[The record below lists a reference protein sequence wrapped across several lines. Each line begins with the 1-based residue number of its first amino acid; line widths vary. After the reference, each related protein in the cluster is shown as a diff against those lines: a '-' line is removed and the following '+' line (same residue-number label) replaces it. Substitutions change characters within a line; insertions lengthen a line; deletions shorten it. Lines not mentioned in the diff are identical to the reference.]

1 MAEHPLIDTFA
12 GRSRLIGVG
21 ATIVGFSGALLSA
34 LGVSAIAHGAITRGV
49 LLVLIALLAHWLVAT
64 GTDVWAAFTTRVIR
78 DRWRRTVIDQLVL
91 PRPEGERGRRDL
103 ALAIDNAAAGPSLVV
118 VGASARSAALGV
130 VVIWL
135 AAGWLSAGIVVVLLA
150 IAVPLYQRAGR
161 RSAALTSDYNQRR
174 DALER
179 RQLEMLQHSPE
190 LRALGAVHYGA
201 DEIAA
206 VSDTEHRAAI
216 RTIRVALESSL
227 VTEFLSG
234 VSIGLVAMVVGFS
247 LLRGSISLDRA
258 LIAVLIAS
266 ELFGYVRRFGVE
278 FHRRDDMAISHA
290 ILRQATTSPLAS
302 TGPLLDARSLVTEAR
317 AEPITL
323 TLEPGER
330 LLVTG
335 PSGVGKTTLA
345 HTLIGWRRAVSGT
358 VHRRAG
364 VLAVV
369 SPASA
374 LFDGSLWDNLTL
386 GRDLTES
393 VVRSMLDELGL
404 TGPRFED
411 LSVPLLADGEGLSA
425 GERVRLVLARATL
438 AEPALLVVDD
448 IAGVLDGANRERV
461 TRLLERLRTLSVLEV
476 SVDAPLLERFDQ
488 RIELRP

>member
-1 MAEHPLIDTFA
+1 M
-12 GRSRLIGVG
+12 IGAA
-21 ATIVGFSGALLSA
+21 ATLVGFAGALLSA
-34 LGVSAIAHGAITRGV
+34 FGVSSVAHGAITRGV
-49 LLVLIALLAHWLVAT
+49 VLVVVALLARWLVASS
-64 GTDVWAAFTTRVIR
+64 TDAWATFTARVIR
-78 DRWRRTVIDQLVL
+78 DRWRRTVIDQLVV
-91 PRPEGERGRRDL
+91 PRAEGERGRRDL
-103 ALAIDNAAAGPSLVV
+103 GLAIDNAAAGPALVV
-118 VGASARSAALGV
+118 VGASARTAAVGILI
-130 VVIWL
+130 IWL
-135 AAGWLSAGIVVVLLA
+135 AAGWLSAGLVVVLLA
-150 IAVPLYQRAGR
+150 VAVPLYQRAGR

-174 DALER
+174 DVLER

-190 LRALGAVHYGA
+190 LRALGAVRYGA

-206 VSDTEHRAAI
+206 MSDTEHLAAI

-278 FHRRDDMAISHA
+278 FHRRDDTAASLA
-290 ILRQATTSPLAS
+290 VLRRIAKAPLAA
-302 TGPLLDARSLVTEAR
+302 TGPLLAARSLVTEATPS
-317 AEPITL
+317 PITL
-323 TLEPGER
+323 TLEPGQR

-345 HTLIGWRRAVSGT
+345 HTLVGWRRVVSGSIT
-358 VHRRAG
+358 RREGA
-364 VLAVV
+364 LAVV

-386 GRDLTES
+386 GRVVDEI
-393 VVRSMLDELGL
+393 VVRSRLNELGL
-404 TGPRFED
+404 IGPRFED
-411 LSVPLLADGEGLSA
+411 LSVLLLADGEGLSA

-438 AEPALLVVDD
+438 AEPVLLVVDD
-448 IAGVLDGANRERV
+448 IAGVLDESNRARV
-461 TRLLERLRTLSVLEV
+461 AALLERLTTLGVIELSV
-476 SVDAPLLERFDQ
+476 DNPLLNTFDQ